1 MFADKDLSEVE
12 QKVEGA
18 LDGVNP
24 KPEAKT
30 NPFEERH
37 KLLQMSE
44 ISLWLDTYDDIF
56 SDFDPRPYSQR
67 SLSDDFLMEAKKASK
82 EKTSGRIELR
92 FLIPRGMRNVEQE
105 VTIKRRLHEH
115 FKKHYEMHRD
125 EVSGT
130 RRMSFFAIFAGM
142 LMMVAA
148 TYISSKKST
157 DFFYNL
163 FIVILEPG
171 GWFITWFAL
180 DQLFYAGRQ
189 QKQDLEFYKKMSRCD
204 IEFLPY

>member
-12 QKVEGA
+12 QKV
-18 LDGVNP
+18 DGVP
-24 KPEAKT
+24 DSPDSKPEARM

-92 FLIPRGMRNVEQE
+92 FLIPKGMRNVEQE

-115 FKKHYEMHRD
+115 FKKHYEALEN
-125 EVSGT
+125 EVSANRRRSVFGIAIGT
-130 RRMSFFAIFAGM
+130 F
-142 LMMVAA
+142 MMIGA
-148 TYISSKKST
+148 TYISTKKST
-157 DFFYNL
+157 DFIYNL
-163 FIVILEPG
+163 LVVVLEPG
-171 GWFITWFAL
+171 GWFVTWFAL